1 MSITSH
7 IRQFRF
13 RLYHAI
19 LICAIL
25 AAITIIPDISDPSL
39 LLSTKIPQLIPLSA
53 AILAFGAYDEY
64 GYMKSQKEEP
74 K

>member
-1 MSITSH
+1 MNLITH

-25 AAITIIPDISDPSL
+25 AAINIIPNLSNPQL
-39 LLSTKIPQLIPLSA
+39 LFSTKIPQLIPLSA